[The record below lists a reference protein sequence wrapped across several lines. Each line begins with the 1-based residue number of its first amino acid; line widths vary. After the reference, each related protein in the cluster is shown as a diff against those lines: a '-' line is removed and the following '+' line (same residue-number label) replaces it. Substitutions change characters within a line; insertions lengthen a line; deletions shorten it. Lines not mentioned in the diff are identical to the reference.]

1 MILAAGRMETNRIA
15 EGINQG
21 WIFVLNP
28 PLDRPIAWPMPTF
41 WGNGTVLMGAHD
53 GAVDHCLFIV
63 RLCGQP
69 LKNALPDPGFS
80 PTADA
85 TVNVLPALRQVRT
98 VPIEHRLHEQAG
110 I

>member
-1 MILAAGRMETNRIA
+1 
-15 EGINQG
+15 
-21 WIFVLNP
+21 
-28 PLDRPIAWPMPTF
+28 
-41 WGNGTVLMGAHD
+41 MGAHD

-85 TVNVLPALRQVRT
+85 TVNVLPALRQVPPGDTDT
-98 VPIEHRLHEQAG
+98 VPIEHRLHEQAV